1 MWKTRLDLSWT
12 ADNGG
17 EPKVPNGILVK
28 HKRSCQCLG
37 NDSLFFFHLIF
48 SLVEFPQ
55 NLWSCISN
63 ILVMSPVWY
72 RLIHSQT
79 PVDHLTQSTVGEQT
93 RTKIISVFFAVNLH
107 PNVKPSRLF
116 TTWRRTENLFFLNKT
131 STTSCVSYLWRTQKS
146 ILFILN
152 VQVLGNRRV
161 LAAAFFKKTI

>member
-1 MWKTRLDLSWT
+1 MAVNPKSQTESWS
-12 ADNGG
+12 N
-17 EPKVPNGILVK
+17 I
-28 HKRSCQCLG
+28 
-37 NDSLFFFHLIF
+37 NDPVNVSEMIRCFFSHLIF

-55 NLWSCISN
+55 NLWPCISN